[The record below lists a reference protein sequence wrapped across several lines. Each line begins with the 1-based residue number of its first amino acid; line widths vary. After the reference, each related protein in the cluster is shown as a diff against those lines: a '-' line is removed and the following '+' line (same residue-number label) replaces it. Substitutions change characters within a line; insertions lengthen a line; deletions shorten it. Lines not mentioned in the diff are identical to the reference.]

1 MQNKRSSYK
10 ITINI
15 MMFATAFFLSV
26 FCTCFLRYN
35 TVYAS
40 EIETESETVDN
51 DEGYPYEGMQTQ
63 TFYHPRSYFKTD
75 KDYQTYLNQMY
86 SYGYMDDNYDW
97 TDSAQNYI
105 NNPTYD
111 NSVSAAENA
120 KAVVEK
126 RVEDGEI
133 DYVDNPYLTYDEQQ
147 AWLKN
152 HKGEETQQSTGDG
165 DGAYTP
171 STDEGLHFEHESEDI
186 SEMQTETEIQE
197 QTESLMPKMI
207 GYVVIALFIAVLAI
221 IAYSIYRRQ
230 F

>member
-1 MQNKRSSYK
+1 MQNRRSSYK
-10 ITINI
+10 IMINI
-15 MMFATAFFLSV
+15 MMFAAVFLFSV
-26 FCTCFLRYN
+26 FCACFLRCSA
-35 TVYAS
+35 VYAS
-40 EIETESETVDN
+40 GIETESETVDN

-86 SYGYMDDNYDW
+86 SYGYMDNNYDW

-111 NSVSAAENA
+111 NSVSAAEDA

-165 DGAYTP
+165 DGTYTP
-171 STDEGLHFEHESEDI
+171 STDEGLHFEHE
-186 SEMQTETEIQE
+186 
-197 QTESLMPKMI
+197 
-207 GYVVIALFIAVLAI
+207 
-221 IAYSIYRRQ
+221 
-230 F
+230 